1 MYESW
6 FNIPRLEWPIGVT
19 GKWEIQFGTDF
30 HGWALPFGLSA
41 GQCDFNHATC
51 ITLQFLCLY
60 VTLMIYRNVR

>member
-6 FNIPRLEWPIGVT
+6 FRIPKLQMPFTQRFEL
-19 GKWEIQFGTDF
+19 QFGTDF

-41 GQCDFNHATC
+41 GPCDLNYATC

-60 VTLMIYRNVR
+60 ATLMMYRRQ